1 MALFSLFIA
10 KAAVGKT
17 DASASIGEISTK
29 NAEQFNLMRRLSTL
43 ENVMSDLSSD
53 GSTGDGMR
61 TETENPPITWID
73 WQKET
78 QKSQPHDSEHPRENV
93 LDYDNHDSFPK
104 EQYHDHTHDHT
115 YEHSSE
121 HSSEDST
128 DFVNNDVS
136 DSYPTED
143 GPFSSDEHHDDG
155 SQYPYSYENIDD
167 YDSYEPSSGQIDHDY
182 VPKHKIQCSPAIQR
196 CCLPQAKETGS
207 LCRFLI
213 KEMKYCCQ
221 MSLPPQHKDIPS
233 SRTLIPGDHSSW
245 ATEPKEAP
253 ANYAQHTENAMI
265 KDDFMLEQGKKPMSV
280 GSIKKTS

>member
-43 ENVMSDLSSD
+43 ENLMSDPSWD
-53 GSTGDGMR
+53 ESTGD
-61 TETENPPITWID
+61 
-73 WQKET
+73 
-78 QKSQPHDSEHPRENV
+78 V
-93 LDYDNHDSFPK
+93 LDYDNHDSSPK

-143 GPFSSDEHHDDG
+143 GLS
-155 SQYPYSYENIDD
+155 
-167 YDSYEPSSGQIDHDY
+167 
-182 VPKHKIQCSPAIQR
+182 
-196 CCLPQAKETGS
+196 
-207 LCRFLI
+207 
-213 KEMKYCCQ
+213 
-221 MSLPPQHKDIPS
+221 
-233 SRTLIPGDHSSW
+233 
-245 ATEPKEAP
+245 
-253 ANYAQHTENAMI
+253 
-265 KDDFMLEQGKKPMSV
+265 
-280 GSIKKTS
+280 